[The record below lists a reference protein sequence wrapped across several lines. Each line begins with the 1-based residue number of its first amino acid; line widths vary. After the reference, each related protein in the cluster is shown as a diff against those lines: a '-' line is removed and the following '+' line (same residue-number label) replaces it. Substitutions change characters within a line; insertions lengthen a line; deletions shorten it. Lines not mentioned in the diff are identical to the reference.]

1 MVEEISKEEADKLL
15 AEKYGFFDGKKFKGS
30 MTEGRYI
37 ALHRGKYY
45 SCRKLSEA
53 AKVMGLIWR

>member
-1 MVEEISKEEADKLL
+1 MTQEITKEEADKLL

-37 ALHRGKYY
+37 VLHKGKYY
-45 SCRKLSEA
+45 NCRKLSEA
-53 AKVMGLIWR
+53 AKLLGLV